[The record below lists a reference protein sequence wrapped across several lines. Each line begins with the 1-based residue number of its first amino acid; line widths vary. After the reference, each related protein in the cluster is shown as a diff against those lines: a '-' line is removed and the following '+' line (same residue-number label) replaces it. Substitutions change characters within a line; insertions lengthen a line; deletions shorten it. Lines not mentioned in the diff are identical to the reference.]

1 MSAMTTQLSAED
13 IANVAAY
20 FASLP
25 GAAPGAKSAL
35 LPNVAT
41 SKVTFPEGYKASFRK
56 YHTINFPGPA
66 VPLQFV
72 KHAEWKQ

>member
-1 MSAMTTQLSAED
+1 
-13 IANVAAY
+13 
-20 FASLP
+20 
-25 GAAPGAKSAL
+25 L

-56 YHTINFPGPA
+56 YPTINFPATKQVRYYCGPA
-66 VPLQFV
+66 MPLQFV